1 MPSLQIIFNAEA
13 SRVLVDEPRPPAE
26 HEQIWVWDVFYASML
41 HVLSGQGQADELRE
55 HLDSWAVQMAS
66 KVYIPAD
73 KVQEAGLTRI
83 RQDLE
88 LVSDPGAIAPAGMFA
103 LEVTPA
109 ESGWPEVK
117 IAGSDDGTAAQ
128 AAAAVVALAQHFLDT
143 NPLFIRELPIH
154 LLSLR
159 KFYTD
164 VMAPGDAR
172 SVQEAPVYALSK
184 ALEYYKDAGKAIG
197 RSLN

>member
-1 MPSLQIIFNAEA
+1 MSSLRIVFDAGA
-13 SRVLVDEPRPPAE
+13 SRVLIDESRPLAE

-41 HVLSGQGQADELRE
+41 HVLAEQGQAEELRE
-55 HLDSWAVQMAS
+55 QLDSWAVQMAS

-73 KVQEAGLTRI
+73 KVQAAGLNRI

-88 LVSDPGAIAPAGMFA
+88 LVSAPESVVPAGMFV
-103 LEVTPA
+103 LEVTA
-109 ESGWPEVK
+109 ADSGWPQVE
-117 IAGSDDGTAAQ
+117 IAGSEGSTASQ
-128 AAAAVVALAQHFLDT
+128 TAAAVVALAQHFLDT

-164 VMAPGDAR
+164 VMAPADER
-172 SVQEAPVYALSK
+172 SVQEAPVYALTK
-184 ALEYYKDAGKAIG
+184 ALEYYKDAGKTIG

>member
-13 SRVLVDEPRPPAE
+13 SRVLVDESRPLAE

-88 LVSDPGAIAPAGMFA
+88 LVSDPEAIAPAGMFA
-103 LEVTPA
+103 LQVTA
-109 ESGWPEVK
+109 SESGWPDVK
-117 IAGSDDGTAAQ
+117 ITGSDDGTAAQ
-128 AAAAVVALAQHFLDT
+128 TAAAVVALAQHFLDT

-164 VMAPGDAR
+164 VMAPGDER

-184 ALEYYKDAGKAIG
+184 ALEYYQDAGKAIG